1 MKRLAIFVSLVA
13 FAWLAYCDAVLAAG
27 QAMWKAGVAKANI
40 TPQRPYCLAG
50 FGGEQRIA
58 KDKRHDLWIKAV
70 ALEDDRGHRGL
81 IIGSD
86 ICGFDRV
93 SYDAICQGLKER
105 CGLDRSQIIL
115 NFTHNHV
122 GPVTRQSLTTFHAFT
137 PEDLKQIDAYT
148 KDVERKVVDAAADA
162 FGRLVPAT
170 LSFGM
175 GETNFAMNRRNNAA
189 EQVSGILC
197 RGEELKGPV
206 DYKVPVLAVRSPQN
220 DLVAVVFAYSC
231 HPVTTVESVFS
242 GDFPGFAMLEF
253 EKDHPG
259 AMALFCQA
267 CGADQN
273 PVFRGTIDTAHDYGR
288 RLAAAVED
296 VLDKP
301 MAAVE
306 PVLDTA
312 DACISLDYDK
322 VVGRQEL
329 EEAVRRASENVAPEE
344 RNIVE
349 RKARWAREML
359 NELDAKGK
367 LPAGYP
373 YPLLAWRL
381 GGQFLWIGLGG
392 ETVADYALTLR
403 EKYGP
408 NTIVTGYCGDLIGY
422 IPSERVWKEGWGE
435 EVEYL
440 WEYSRPAYRWTGDT
454 ERRILAA
461 VEQLMQEVRSDS
473 VSKHVSEDAR

>member
-1 MKRLAIFVSLVA
+1 MKRLTFFGLALTLVY
-13 FAWLAYCDAVLAAG
+13 LSCCNAAPAA
-27 QAMWKAGVAKANI
+27 QATWKAGVAKANI
-40 TPQRPYCLAG
+40 TPREPYCLAG
-50 FGGEQRIA
+50 FGGEKRIA
-58 KDKRHDLWIKAV
+58 KEKRHDLWIKV
-70 ALEDDRGHRGL
+70 LALEDAQGHRGL
-81 IIGSD
+81 VIGCD

-105 CGLDRSQIIL
+105 CGLNPSQIIL

-122 GPVTRQSLTTFHAFT
+122 GPVTRNSLMTFHAFT

-148 KDVERKVVDAAADA
+148 KDIERKTVDAAVEA
-162 FGRLVPAT
+162 FGRMTPAT
-170 LSFGM
+170 LSLGL

-189 EQVSGILC
+189 EQVSNILC
-197 RGEELKGPV
+197 QGGELKGPV
-206 DYKVPVLAVRSPQN
+206 DHNLPVLAVRSPQN
-220 DLVAVVFAYSC
+220 ELMAVVFAYSC
-231 HPVTTVESVFS
+231 HPVTTVESYFS
-242 GDFPGFAMLEF
+242 GDFPGFAMVEL

-296 VLDKP
+296 VLAKP
-301 MAAVE
+301 MTAIE
-306 PVLDTA
+306 PVLDTV
-312 DACISLDYDK
+312 DASITLDYEK

-329 EEAVRRASENVAPEE
+329 EAAVRRASEDVPAEQ
-344 RNIVE
+344 RNIVD
-349 RKARWAREML
+349 RKARWAKEL
-359 NELDAKGK
+359 LVELDAKGK
-367 LPAGYP
+367 LPTGYP

-381 GGQFLWIGLGG
+381 GGKFLWIGLGG
-392 ETVADYALTLR
+392 EPMADYALTLR
-403 EKYGP
+403 GKYGP

-440 WEYSRPAYRWTGDT
+440 WEYSRPANRWTGDT
-454 ERRILAA
+454 EQRILAA
-461 VEQLMQEVRSDS
+461 VDQLIQKLRGTAVAKP
-473 VSKHVSEDAR
+473 VSKNTR